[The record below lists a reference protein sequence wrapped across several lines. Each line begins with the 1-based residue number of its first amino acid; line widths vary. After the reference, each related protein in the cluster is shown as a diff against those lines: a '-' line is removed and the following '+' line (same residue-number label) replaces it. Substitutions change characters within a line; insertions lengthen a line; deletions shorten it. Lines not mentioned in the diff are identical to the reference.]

1 MTSDGRA
8 TTATTPARGHR
19 DESLS
24 LLWRIVDDAVDP
36 GYAAAADRARSS
48 NKRGVGLGH
57 SVALAVAL
65 LILAALV
72 TAAYLQTQRG
82 APSAD
87 RTRTDL
93 TKRVV
98 AATEQMDA
106 LAARVDILTQRTAD
120 LRAAAL
126 SGTTADQALADRVAA
141 LETGVGARAVA
152 GPGIEV
158 VLDDGPPTS
167 ASGEEPDLA
176 RVLDRD
182 LQVAVNGLLAAG
194 AEAVSVNGQRITSL
208 SAIRGAGGAVLVG
221 YRPLSPPYI
230 VAAIG
235 SPDSLE
241 SNFTGSTA
249 ADQLRALS
257 DAYGIVFEVEAA
269 EDLLVPG
276 QPDLALRYAAL
287 GGGA

>member
-1 MTSDGRA
+1 V
-8 TTATTPARGHR
+8 RGHR

-36 GYAAAADRARSS
+36 VYAAEAERSTS
-48 NKRGVGLGH
+48 RGRGVSLGH
-57 SVALAVAL
+57 SVALAAAL
-65 LILAALV
+65 LILGALV
-72 TAAYLQTQRG
+72 TAAFLQTQRG
-82 APSAD
+82 APSVD
-87 RTRTDL
+87 RTRADL
-93 TKRVV
+93 AARVV
-98 AATEQMDA
+98 AATAQTDA
-106 LAARVDILTQRTAD
+106 LTTQVDTLTQRTAD

-126 SGTTADQALADRVAA
+126 SGTSADQALADRVAA

-194 AEAVSVNGQRITSL
+194 AEAVSVNGQRITTL
-208 SAIRGAGGAVLVG
+208 SAIRGAGSAVLVG
-221 YRPLSPPYI
+221 YRPLSPPYEI
-230 VAAIG
+230 AAIG

-241 SNFTGSTA
+241 ANFTASTA
-249 ADQLRALS
+249 ADQLRTLAS
-257 DAYGIVFEVEAA
+257 AYGIIFEVDAA

>member
-1 MTSDGRA
+1 MISNGGS
-8 TTATTPARGHR
+8 TTVRGHR

-36 GYAAAADRARSS
+36 GYAAAADRGQTSS
-48 NKRGVGLGH
+48 SRGVGLGH

-72 TAAYLQTQRG
+72 TAAFLQTQRG

-87 RTRTDL
+87 RTRSDL
-93 TKRVV
+93 ATRVV
-98 AATEQMDA
+98 AATAQTDA
-106 LAARVDILTQRTAD
+106 LTARVDTLTQWTAD
-120 LRAAAL
+120 LQAAAL
-126 SGTTADQALADRVAA
+126 SGTTSDQALADRVAA
-141 LETGVGARAVA
+141 LEIGVGARPVA

-167 ASGEEPDLA
+167 ASGEQPDLA

-182 LQVAVNGLLAAG
+182 LQVAVNGLFAAG
-194 AEAVSVNGQRITSL
+194 AEAVSVNGQRITTL
-208 SAIRGAGGAVLVG
+208 AAIRGAGGAVLVG
-221 YRPLSPPYI
+221 YRPLSPPYV

-241 SNFTGSTA
+241 ANFSASTA
-249 ADQLRALS
+249 ADQLRTLS
-257 DAYGIVFEVEAA
+257 DAYGIIFEVAAA

-276 QPDLALRYAAL
+276 QPDLTLRYAAV